1 MIDIATSE
9 ARYLTL
15 AYRRMIKELER
26 ELAPLGLGP
35 GRYLYLFGLYV
46 SNGRRQQELANA
58 IGIDK
63 AAAARA
69 LSRLEQS
76 GYIRRERDGRDGRAV
91 RVYLT
96 ASGRKLRPR
105 LEAAAR
111 DSIDTITA
119 GLNPEERRELRRL
132 LASMA
137 GLS

>member
-46 SNGRRQQELANA
+46 SNGRRQQELADA

-96 ASGRKLRPR
+96 PSGRKLRPR
-105 LEAAAR
+105 LEAAAQ

-119 GLNPEERRELRRL
+119 SLDPGERKELRRL
-132 LASMA
+132 LAMMA